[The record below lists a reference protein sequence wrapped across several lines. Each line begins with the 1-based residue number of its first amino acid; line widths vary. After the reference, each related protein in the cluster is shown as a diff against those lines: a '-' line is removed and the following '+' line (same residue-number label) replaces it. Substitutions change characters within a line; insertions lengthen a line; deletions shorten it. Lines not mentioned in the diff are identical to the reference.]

1 MTNTTRT
8 SAAAVA
14 AAAFIVSGASVVGHH
29 VPDQHWGTRGA
40 VLDIAFAL
48 GAIAVAVALPAVA
61 SLLQAGRAGR
71 AGTRIAQVGY
81 VAIAVECVAS
91 TIHGGNTLGPVF
103 MLGLLA
109 AIVGLAILAVG
120 GLRSGAQR
128 ALAPLPVIAMLVGI
142 AAGNDGGA
150 IALGI
155 AWAALAAATARTYPA
170 ALQPAAA

>member
-1 MTNTTRT
+1 MTTTTRT

-14 AAAFIVSGASVVGHH
+14 AAAFVLSGATVVGHN
-29 VPDQHWGTRGA
+29 VPDQHWGTRGT

-48 GAIAVAVALPAVA
+48 GALAVGVALPGVA
-61 SLLQAGRAGR
+61 ALLGAGRAGLV
-71 AGTRIAQVGY
+71 GTRVAQVGH

-109 AIVGLAILAVG
+109 ALLGLAILAID
-120 GLRSGAQR
+120 GLRAGAQR
-128 ALAPLPVIAMLVGI
+128 ALAPLPILALLVGI
-142 AAGNDGGA
+142 AAGNAGGA

-155 AWAALAAATARTYPA
+155 AWAALAVALARTSRSDGQPATA
-170 ALQPAAA
+170 